1 MVHWDCPWD
10 VEEDSNILKGIYD
23 YGMGNWEQ
31 IKMDTDLNLYNKV
44 CVKELQR
51 SWKTDIFNSPDL
63 LWNVLKNL
71 LVCHY
76 NTMRASV
83 VCSFYFLRIN

>member
-1 MVHWDCPWD
+1 MTAINFISYLSFYHICAIICRWRIEFHTKMVHWDCPWD

-51 SWKTDIFNSPDL
+51 S
-63 LWNVLKNL
+63 
-71 LVCHY
+71 
-76 NTMRASV
+76 
-83 VCSFYFLRIN
+83 

>member
-51 SWKTDIFNSPDL
+51 S
-63 LWNVLKNL
+63 
-71 LVCHY
+71 
-76 NTMRASV
+76 
-83 VCSFYFLRIN
+83 